1 MYITPRTLLGIIRLS
16 QGMAKL
22 YLRDTVEQG
31 DVDEA
36 IKLMDY
42 SIKTL
47 NADNSKVKKP
57 SQRQD
62 ELSKIIGLVRD
73 INTKFETQKKT
84 PDIQDCL
91 KELKRSM
98 GGKCDEDKLR
108 KTLEHY
114 QKLNVVYVDNKDKI
128 YFV

>member
-1 MYITPRTLLGIIRLS
+1 
-16 QGMAKL
+16 MAKL
-22 YLRDTVEQG
+22 YLRDTVEQT

-47 NADNSKVKKP
+47 NADNSKIKKP
-57 SQRQD
+57 SHRQD

-73 INTKFETQKKT
+73 INTKFEAQKKT
-84 PDIQDCL
+84 PDVQDCL

-108 KTLEHY
+108 LTLEHY